1 MFLAIYFTGDFM
13 KKGLCLLTVAF
24 FSFSSLICY
33 ADMSKDDVINHFNDI
48 SSDRV
53 IEFSDISKYPWAQ
66 EPITSLA
73 KLGIVNGVGNGLFSP
88 DNTVSR
94 FEFIKMIT
102 GVCGLVNKNSASPYI
117 DLDKTHW
124 AYTYVA
130 SAFEMELLDIYSD
143 KVFNGA
149 APITRE
155 EIAYISAKAMVKS
168 GVIEDNQNQIP
179 LFNDTD
185 KMSDF
190 SPSAIAVL
198 ASLNVI
204 NGRSD
209 GSFCPK
215 DFATRAEAAKIVY
228 NVLNIA
234 ENNF

>member
-1 MFLAIYFTGDFM
+1 M
-13 KKGLCLLTVAF
+13 KKSLCLITAIFLV
-24 FSFSSLICY
+24 FSSFVCY
-33 ADMSKDDVINHFNDI
+33 ADMAKDDVINHFNDV
-48 SSDRV
+48 SSNKV
-53 IEFSDISKYPWAQ
+53 INFSDISKYPWAQ
-66 EPITSLA
+66 EPIISLA
-73 KLGIVNGVGNGLFSP
+73 KLGIVNGVGNGLFLP

-94 FEFIKMIT
+94 FEFVKMIT
-102 GVCGLVNKNSASPYI
+102 GVCGLVNKNAQASYI

-124 AYTYVA
+124 SYTYVA

-143 KVFNGA
+143 KIFNGA

-155 EIAYISAKAMVKS
+155 EIAYISVKAMIKS
-168 GVIEDNQNQIP
+168 GIIKDNQNKIP
-179 LFNDTD
+179 LFNDTN

-190 SPSAIAVL
+190 SPSAIATL

-204 NGRSD
+204 NGRND
-209 GSFCPK
+209 GSFGPK